1 MSTDDIEC
9 ARLEERLMDAESKVV
24 SLLTA
29 EAIRLQRERWH
40 HQRLAQEGRIRAAII
55 GTAIVVASAMTA
67 IGATVF
73 LLTFEAY
80 HHNPR

>member
-1 MSTDDIEC
+1 MSTDDIER
-9 ARLEERLMDAESKVV
+9 AMLEARLMDAEGKVV
-24 SLLTA
+24 SLIVA
-29 EAIRLQRERWH
+29 EAIRLQREAWH
-40 HQRLAQEGRIRAAII
+40 HQRLTQEGRIRTAII
-55 GTAIVVASAMTA
+55 GTALIVASAMTV